1 MLFKKHKNE
10 INGLRALLVSQADQ
24 LGAMEQAARS
34 QEAQLDQAQHEV
46 ENLRNALANQASTY
60 ASLAKFHQSL
70 LLIQGSTAKMADFLG
85 KENIAAMEVKGASLT
100 VRSAVRGI
108 AANLD
113 ELALSSRTASDKVG
127 HLDTH
132 AQEIGQIVE
141 LIRQVAEQT
150 NLLALNAAIEA
161 ARAGE
166 AGRGFAVVADEVRKL
181 AERTSQ
187 ATSEISNRV
196 AKIRESS
203 RESCDHMSQLSEHS
217 RQYSVDGQQTASIIT
232 DLLSLSE
239 NMDKALSSAALRGF
253 CELAKMD
260 HIVYKSRVYNAVLG
274 VSDEGAEAF
283 SDHLS
288 CRLGRWYY
296 EGEGR
301 QHFSSV
307 PGFQAVEA
315 PHMRF
320 HQLAVEAVREAK
332 TGKLQTDLL
341 SRMEDES
348 MTVISMLDSLASQFK
363 QDVETNRTDSGSVDL
378 F

>member
-1 MLFKKHKNE
+1 MFNKCKRE
-10 INGLRALLVSQADQ
+10 IEGLKALLADHMRR
-24 LGAMEQAARS
+24 LAEMEQAA
-34 QEAQLDQAQHEV
+34 QAQAIELDQARHEA
-46 ENLRNALANQASTY
+46 EILRHTLESQASTH
-60 ASLAKFHQSL
+60 ASLTKFHQSL
-70 LLIQGSTAKMADFLG
+70 LLVQGSTAKMADFLG

-100 VRSAVRGI
+100 TRSAVHAL

-113 ELALSSRTASDKVG
+113 ELAQSSKSASDKVG
-127 HLDTH
+127 NLDAH

-187 ATSEISNRV
+187 ATGEISNRV
-196 AKIRESS
+196 AKISESS
-203 RESCDHMSQLSEHS
+203 RQSCEHMSQLSENSH
-217 RQYSVDGQQTASIIT
+217 QYSVKGQETTTVIT
-232 DLLSLSE
+232 HLLSLSE

-253 CELAKMD
+253 CELAKVD
-260 HIVYKSRVYNAVLG
+260 HIVFKSRVYNVVLG
-274 VSDEGAEAF
+274 ISDEGAEAF
-283 SDHLS
+283 SDHTA

-296 EGEGR
+296 EGEGHR
-301 QHFSSV
+301 HFSGV

-320 HQLAVEAVREAK
+320 HQLAVEAVREARS
-332 TGKLQTDLL
+332 GNLQTDILA
-341 SRMEDES
+341 RMEDES
-348 MTVISMLDSLASQFK
+348 MSVITLLDTLASQFK
-363 QDVETNRTDSGSVDL
+363 QEMEANRTDSGSVDL